1 MRYMRKID
9 DSEVLLVSYY
19 NVLFYIVFKVR
30 LEGYKRDVL
39 VGQIN
44 SGEKMMMKDIYR
56 WCKRHQVPVMTKFIY
71 RRDFSIV
78 ANIWNFYS
86 YCRFKWEIKW
96 E

>member
-30 LEGYKRDVL
+30 LEEYKRDVL

-44 SGEKMMMKDIYR
+44 S
-56 WCKRHQVPVMTKFIY
+56 
-71 RRDFSIV
+71 
-78 ANIWNFYS
+78 
-86 YCRFKWEIKW
+86 
-96 E
+96 